1 MPFEE
6 EQLPPPPKRQG
17 ILSFGKSSPAAGPD
31 LTGMTSDINSISRR
45 LKLLEEGITNL
56 RRFFHVTEENIISK
70 NKHYSAE
77 LKTISSDIMEM
88 RKEMQDVKDKVMLVI
103 RELQSVARKE
113 EVKVLEKYIN
123 LWNPVKFVSQNEIED
138 IINEVLDRREKAK
151 KEKKEEN

>member
-6 EQLPPPPKRQG
+6 ESLPPPPKRQG
-17 ILSFGKSSPAAGPD
+17 ILSFGKAPPPQGPD
-31 LTGMTSDINSISRR
+31 LSGVTGDINSLSRR

-56 RRFFHVTEENIISK
+56 RRFFQTTEENVIAK

-77 LKTISSDIMEM
+77 LKTINSDISEM
-88 RKEMQDVKDKVMLVI
+88 RKEMQEIKDRLMLVM

-123 LWNPVKFVSQNEIED
+123 LWNPVKFVSQNEIEG
-138 IINEVLDRREKAK
+138 IINEVLDKREK
-151 KEKKEEN
+151 EKQK